1 MQTVDVKRLSLKSG
15 SRILD
20 AGCGSG
26 RHICEAFRSHGVDVI
41 GIDLKRDD
49 IVTTRN
55 FLSLMADE
63 SSGFSMVA
71 MATITK
77 LPFQEGVFDAV
88 ICSEVLE
95 HIDNHKTAVAEL
107 LRVLKPG
114 GNLAVSVPRFW
125 PERICWAISKPYRE
139 APGGHIRIYKKKE
152 LQRLLEDAGGKC
164 WKVSHKHALHAP
176 YWWLKC
182 LVGHK
187 NEDFLLVNLYKKFL
201 EWEIIRRPPLI
212 GILDTLLSPIVSKS
226 VVFYVKKGR

>member
-1 MQTVDVKRLSLKSG
+1 MQTVDVKRLNLKPG
-15 SRILD
+15 SRVLD

-26 RHICEAFRSHGVDVI
+26 RHICKAFRSRGVDVI
-41 GIDLKRDD
+41 GIDLKWDD

-55 FLSLMADE
+55 ILSLMADE
-63 SSGFSMVA
+63 SSGFSMVVL
-71 MATITK
+71 ATITK
-77 LPFQEGVFDAV
+77 LPFQDGVFDAV

-95 HIDNHKTAVAEL
+95 HVDNPKTAVAEL

-152 LQRLLEDAGGKC
+152 LQGLIEDAGGKC
-164 WKVSHKHALHAP
+164 WRVSHKHALHVP

-182 LVGHK
+182 ILGHK
-187 NEDFLLVNLYKKFL
+187 NEDFLLVSLYKKFL
-201 EWEIIRRPPLI
+201 EWEIIRRPPLF
-212 GILDTLLSPIVSKS
+212 GMLDTLLSPIVSKS
-226 VVFYVKKGR
+226 VVLYVKKGR

>member
-1 MQTVDVKRLSLKSG
+1 MQTVDVKRLSLKPG
-15 SRILD
+15 SRVLD

-26 RHICEAFRSHGVDVI
+26 RHICEAFRSRGVDVI

-55 FLSLMADE
+55 FLSLMTDG

-71 MATITK
+71 MATITR
-77 LPFQEGVFDAV
+77 LPFQDGVFDAV

-95 HIDNHKTAVAEL
+95 HVDNHKTAVTEL

-139 APGGHIRIYKKKE
+139 ALGGHIRIYKNNE
-152 LQRLLEDAGGKC
+152 LQRLIEDAGAKC

-182 LVGHK
+182 IVGHK

-201 EWEIIRRPPLI
+201 EWEIIRRPPLL
-212 GILDTLLSPIVSKS
+212 GMLDTLLSPIVSKS
-226 VVFYVKKGR
+226 VVFYAKKGR

>member
-1 MQTVDVKRLSLKSG
+1 MQTVDVKRLDLKSG

-26 RHICEAFRSHGVDVI
+26 RHICEAFRSQGVDVV
-41 GIDLKRDD
+41 GIDLNWND
-49 IVTTRN
+49 ILATRN

-63 SSGFSMVA
+63 FSGISMVA
-71 MATITK
+71 VATITR
-77 LPFQEGVFDAV
+77 LPFPEGIFDAV

-95 HIDNHKTAVAEL
+95 HIDNHKGAVAEL

-114 GNLAVSVPRFW
+114 GTLAVSVPRFW

-152 LQRLLEDAGGKC
+152 LQRLLKNAGGKC
-164 WKVSHKHALHAP
+164 WKVSYKHALHAP

-182 LVGHK
+182 IAGHK
-187 NEDFLLVNLYKKFL
+187 NEDSLLVNLYKKFL
-201 EWEIIRRPPLI
+201 EWEIIRHPPLI
-212 GILDTLLSPIVSKS
+212 SILDTLLSPIISKS
-226 VVFYVKKGR
+226 VVFYVKKGS